1 MNRATE
7 TRLRKLETV
16 IDPKDK
22 PALLIIAYDEPEAHR
37 KLVEARE
44 AGLAGE
50 PTIVIT
56 GVPNPAYNTI
66 GAMLQRVAQHG
77 RKIYDPRPT

>member
-22 PALLIIAYDEPEAHR
+22 PSLLIIAYDEPEAHR
-37 KLVEARE
+37 KLVEARV
-44 AGLAGE
+44 AGF
-50 PTIVIT
+50 
-56 GVPNPAYNTI
+56 
-66 GAMLQRVAQHG
+66 
-77 RKIYDPRPT
+77 